1 MTEPLAL
8 SDLTTI
14 GVGGVPERFRIA
26 LTRDEI
32 ISEALEMW
40 GEADE
45 WLVLGGGSNLV
56 VADQIPNLQVLQ
68 ISAQGANWVATG
80 PTVTV
85 QAAAGTNWDVLVNF
99 AVEQGFAGIEALSG
113 IPGSVGAAPVQNIG
127 AYGAELASV
136 LTKVEFLDYLTGE
149 VVTLPASELGLAYRD
164 SIFKRGRQGIITMV
178 ELQLQKLGGLSAPIA
193 FPQLANALGVELG
206 AQLPL
211 AQVRS
216 AVLALRNSKG
226 MVYNPTDADTR
237 GCGSFFTNPI
247 VSDRLARTLPA
258 DAPRWEVDEDGLKVK
273 LSAAWL
279 IERAGIPKGFAL
291 PGSGAGLSGKHTL
304 AITNRG
310 GATAEDV
317 LQLAEFIQ
325 LCVANQFGVNL
336 QPEPNLIGF

>member
-1 MTEPLAL
+1 MISPIALA
-8 SDLTTI
+8 DLTTI
-14 GVGGVPERFRIA
+14 GVGGVPELLRVAIS
-26 LTRDEI
+26 RDEI
-32 ISEALEMW
+32 ISEALAMW
-40 GEADE
+40 AEADD

-68 ISAQGANWVATG
+68 ISSQGIDWTKQDGKAVLQ
-80 PTVTV
+80 V
-85 QAAAGTNWDVLVNF
+85 QAGTNWDQLVEF
-99 AVEQGFAGIEALSG
+99 TVTEGLTGIEALSG

-127 AYGAELASV
+127 AYGAELSSV
-136 LTKVEFLDYLTGE
+136 LTKVEFLDFLTGE
-149 VVTLPASELGLAYRD
+149 VETIPAAELGLGYRD

-178 ELQLQKLGGLSAPIA
+178 ELQLDLLDGLSAPIA
-193 FPQLANALGVELG
+193 FPQLAQALGVELG

-216 AVLALRNSKG
+216 AVLTLRNSKG

-237 GCGSFFTNPI
+237 GCGSFFTNPV
-247 VSDRLARTLPA
+247 VSDRLARTLPT
-258 DAPRWEVDEDGLKVK
+258 DAPRWEVDEDGFRVK

-279 IERAGIPKGFAL
+279 IEHAGIPKGFAL
-291 PGSGAGLSGKHTL
+291 PGSGAALSTKHSL

-310 GATAEDV
+310 GASAEDV

-325 LCVANQFGVNL
+325 LRVANQFGVNL

>member
-8 SDLTTI
+8 ADLTTI
-14 GVGGVPERFRIA
+14 GVGGVPERLRIA

-32 ISEALEMW
+32 IAEALEMW
-40 GEADE
+40 AEADE

-56 VADQIPNLQVLQ
+56 VADEIPNLQVLQ
-68 ISAQGANWVATG
+68 VSGQGANWVATG

-99 AVEQGFAGIEALSG
+99 AVDQGFAGIEALSG

-149 VVTLPASELGLAYRD
+149 VVTLPAAELGLGYRD

-178 ELQLQKLGGLSAPIA
+178 ELQLQKLNGLSAPIA

-258 DAPRWEVDEDGLKVK
+258 DAPRWEVDQDGLRVK

-325 LCVANQFGVNL
+325 LRVANQFGVNL